1 MAVERKINERSDAT
15 NSSVSRKPW
24 RAPRLTEYG
33 PVAKL
38 TQSGLGSIGD
48 GGMGAMMSQM
58 VCL

>member
-1 MAVERKINERSDAT
+1 MAVERNTKDRSDTA
-15 NSSVSRKPW
+15 NSGVNRKPW
-24 RAPRLTEYG
+24 RTPRLTEYG

>member
-1 MAVERKINERSDAT
+1 MAVERNINERSDAA
-15 NSSVSRKPW
+15 NSGVNRKSW

-38 TQSGLGSIGD
+38 TQGGNGSLND
-48 GGMGAMMSQM
+48 GGMGAMMNMQ

>member
-1 MAVERKINERSDAT
+1 MAIERNIKDRTDAGHPGVT
-15 NSSVSRKPW
+15 RKPW

-48 GGMGAMMSQM
+48 GGMGAMMTQM